1 MTTNQV
7 TAWCSVP
14 YYTTFEV
21 DAPNIQKALEKAKLQ
36 APDQF
41 GELCVSEF
49 HWDEFEIDSK
59 GDADDYVRHLEPALR
74 VAIAAPELLDV
85 CTILAEDCRMAL
97 SGE

>member
-1 MTTNQV
+1 
-7 TAWCSVP
+7 
-14 YYTTFEV
+14 
-21 DAPNIQKALEKAKLQ
+21 LEKAKLQ

-85 CTILAEDCRMAL
+85 YTILAEDCRMAL
-97 SGE
+97 SGEWDKSNEGFQESLDLLESVIAKATGGAV